1 LLHIVAMDWKR
12 LRSFVRRH
20 RRSIGELSIILVALL
35 TATYWTYEID
45 VFANEDR
52 MTVKEETIELD
63 EALLLGGLL
72 TLGLLTFRRAPLPRA
87 ETRDLAPRSR

>member
-20 RRSIGELSIILVALL
+20 RRSIGELSIIVVALL

-63 EALLLGGLL
+63 GALLVRGQ
-72 TLGLLTFRRAPLPRA
+72 LPQSDR
-87 ETRDLAPRSR
+87 